1 MTFAAFL
8 GVIMFTLLISIAAL
22 HIVWGFGVVWPA
34 QNEKQLV
41 SWVVGAK
48 GLQKMPPFSQ
58 CLLAG
63 IGIGFFA
70 FVALMLGNAISSP
83 LSPRWVT
90 MIGILSA
97 FVFAG
102 RGIAGYFPQWRRRF
116 PQQPFAT
123 FDQYSFAPLCLLL
136 AAGYATL
143 VILRI

>member
-8 GVIMFTLLISIAAL
+8 GVMMFTLLISIAAL
-22 HIVWGFGVVWPA
+22 HIAWGFGVVWPA
-34 QNEKQLV
+34 QNERQLV

-48 GLQKMPPFSQ
+48 GLQEMPPLSQ

-63 IGIGFFA
+63 IGIGFFG
-70 FVALMLGNAISSP
+70 FVALLLSNAIPSP
-83 LSPRWVT
+83 LSPQWVT
-90 MIGILSA
+90 MIGALSA

-123 FDQYSFAPLCLLL
+123 FDQYSFAPLCLAL

-143 VILRI
+143 VTLRI